1 MKKVFALVSI
11 AVLAFGLVGCGTSS
25 CDSKDIAKQALDIL
39 LKNSGMSVEKLG
51 ARAVNIVMLD
61 KEKNVCQAD
70 IWLQPISEIKQE
82 MNKDYVKEMSNKD
95 SFDSLMF
102 PAALGKQLVNLQAL
116 RLIGY
121 KVKLRIGNDLVPVF
135 TQDGKEFDIFFDSL
149 PQREAMAELSRL
161 TNSVE
166 LLTELANASM
176 KYKVTSGDKGEYI
189 LAELVKS
196 SGNELY
202 ENDKKSEVEL
212 VEIVKTNK

>member
-1 MKKVFALVSI
+1 MKKVFALVGV

-39 LKNSGMSVEKLG
+39 LKNSGMSAEKLG

-61 KEKNVCQAD
+61 KEKNLCQAD
-70 IWLQPISEIKQE
+70 IWLQPISEIRQE
-82 MNKDYVKEMSNKD
+82 MNKDYVKEMANKNP
-95 SFDSLMF
+95 LMASVEL
-102 PAALGKQLVNLQAL
+102 PMRLVSLQAI
-116 RLIGY
+116 RLMGH
-121 KVKLRIGNDLVPVF
+121 KVKLRIDDNVVTDNVI
-135 TQDGKEFDIFFDSL
+135 TQDGKEFEGVEL
-149 PQREAMAELSRL
+149 GRLTKLVALLGELSD
-161 TNSVE
+161 
-166 LLTELANASM
+166 ASM

-212 VEIVKTNK
+212 VEIVKTK

>member
-39 LKNSGMSVEKLG
+39 LKNSGMSAEKLG

-82 MNKDYVKEMSNKD
+82 MNKDYVKEIANKNP
-95 SFDSLMF
+95 LMASVEI
-102 PAALGKQLVNLQAL
+102 PMRLVSLQAI
-116 RLIGY
+116 RLMGH
-121 KVKLRIGNDLVPVF
+121 KVRLRIVDDVVTDNVI
-135 TQDGKEFDIFFDSL
+135 TQDGKEFEGVELGKLINL
-149 PQREAMAELSRL
+149 VALLGELSD
-161 TNSVE
+161 E
-166 LLTELANASM
+166 SM

-212 VEIVKTNK
+212 VEIIKTNK